1 MMQFLRPSFT
11 LVGSVAEG
19 TRIGLG
25 SELDLTVRFL
35 GLEDVPFKF
44 RVDDPFHLYEGGE
57 SPECLSWY
65 FEDSKFQ
72 LHRFKQDVL
81 DLVDSSL
88 MSIFDRGDNPPRLSI
103 KQPNRHSEATLR
115 DTALIV
121 SEGKS
126 IYGLIPGSN
135 MQRANCMVLT
145 SQSKLGIC
153 LQFLWTSAYGEEAYC
168 SVDLIPVFRYTSF
181 LSL

>member
-1 MMQFLRPSFT
+1 MISFGSFALLTICEINPHRKLSCLMVQDLLLLAQKLEHDLGRSSPMMQFLRPSFT

-126 IYGLIPGSN
+126 IYG
-135 MQRANCMVLT
+135 
-145 SQSKLGIC
+145 
-153 LQFLWTSAYGEEAYC
+153 
-168 SVDLIPVFRYTSF
+168 
-181 LSL
+181 